1 MERSEI
7 HNLFYQTKV
16 GEDTRGKVHIRK
28 SKLKNA
34 SAKRKIIS
42 HSILSFSFIS

>member
-1 MERSEI
+1 MEISKI
-7 HNLFYQTKV
+7 HNLFYQRKV
-16 GEDTRGKVHIRK
+16 GEDTRGKVHIGK

-42 HSILSFSFIS
+42 H